1 MLVVGM
7 NSYITV
13 SEAEELLQGDR
24 LCDAFA
30 ALPEV
35 IREKLL
41 KDAALRV
48 DSLPY
53 AGRKSRSD
61 QMMEFPRE
69 GMTEIPYR
77 VKLAQAV
84 EAVSVLD
91 SEAEER
97 RRMVEQGVIA
107 VTVGKVS
114 ESYAGHSGTSNR
126 GNQTDTD
133 KSWDKVG
140 LKTRTAYY
148 LLKTYMV
155 KSARIS

>member
-1 MLVVGM
+1 MLVAGV

-114 ESYAGHSGTSNR
+114 ESYGGHGSGQSNST
-126 GNQTDTD
+126 N
-133 KSWDKVG
+133 SWDKIG
-140 LKTRTAYY
+140 LKTKTAYY